1 MSSSNFV
8 SIESTLD
15 EVRRKNFFWYW
26 AFSSFVWMCFH
37 FTLVFFFLL
46 QLKSPVLVG
55 IFLWLGNFVAFI
67 VDSPVWVLQKY
78 FPAKKLFIFSA
89 ILMLVVS
96 VIFLYFIFSTWSTS
110 LNINPDDFLKFSK
123 DAFDRLFGSL
133 FNIILLVISVLFY
146 WIIKEL
152 SDVTSLSYIMNNAD
166 PSEYSELLSKNN
178 IFSWIWSLIWL
189 LTSWIILAF
198 NTILAVSILVWI
210 VCFFMVF
217 IMKYFDNSKDVFRI
231 NIDYSLIQKLKVI
244 SPKESLE
251 SVKWYAIAQ
260 IQKTD
265 FSKIAWELKFVFLKP
280 MEIKNQVNWKEI
292 YTITIQDIKDFFNI
306 IAKPPYSYRLII
318 FAIILTIF
326 GFWDTFVTSFLIDF
340 LEKVINSNKEELQKV
355 YLQSVMSSYVF
366 IALLALPAYWAQV
379 PLINLSKKLGTFIVI
394 MAWVILS
401 WISIFLFWFFSS
413 FFIILIFW
421 LINSLW
427 YAAAMPLS
435 QWNFSE
441 EYNNVYAEKKK
452 LMEIDSNAS
461 SAPLKMLLN
470 LANVLWLVLWW
481 LLVSVLWYVWAFV
494 VLWLVLIWIFII
506 WIIKKDEWKLY

>member
-1 MSSSNFV
+1 MSSSNFISV
-8 SIESTLD
+8 ESTLD
-15 EVRRKNFFWYW
+15 EARRKNFFWYW

-55 IFLWLGNFVAFI
+55 FFLWFGNLVAFV
-67 VDSPVWVLQKY
+67 VDSSIWVLQKY

-96 VIFLYFIFSTWSTS
+96 IIFLYFIFSTWSTS
-110 LNINPDDFLKFSK
+110 LNISPEEFLKFSK
-123 DAFDRLFGSL
+123 EALNKFFGSFL
-133 FNIILLVISVLFY
+133 NIILLLVSVIFY
-146 WIIKEL
+146 WLIKEL

-189 LTSWIILAF
+189 LASWVILTF
-198 NTILAVSILVWI
+198 STFIAVSILVWI
-210 VCFFMVF
+210 VAFFIVF
-217 IMKYFDNSKDVFRI
+217 IIKYFDNWKEVFKI
-231 NIDYSLIQKLKVI
+231 NIDYSLIQKLKII

-251 SVKWYAIAQ
+251 SVKWYAIEQ

-265 FSKIAWELKFVFLKP
+265 FSQVAKNMKFIFLKP
-280 MEIKNQVNWKEI
+280 LEIKNQVNWKEI
-292 YTITIQDIKDFFNI
+292 YKTTIQDIKDFFNI
-306 IAKPPYSYRLII
+306 IAKPPYSHRLII
-318 FAIILTIF
+318 FATILTIF

-340 LEKVINSNKEELQKV
+340 LEKVINSNQQELKKV
-355 YLQSVMSSYVF
+355 YLSSIMSSYVF

-379 PLINLSKKLGTFIVI
+379 PLIWLSKKIWTLNIILF
-394 MAWVILS
+394 WVIIS
-401 WISIFLFWFFSS
+401 WISIFLFWFFGS
-413 FFIILIFW
+413 FFIILLFG

-435 QWNFSE
+435 QWSFSE

-452 LMEIDSNAS
+452 LVEIDSNAS

-470 LANVLWLVLWW
+470 LANVLWLIFGWM
-481 LLVSVLWYVWAFV
+481 LVSILWYTWAFV
-494 VLWLVLIWIFII
+494 VLWLILLWVFVIS
-506 WIIKKDEWKLY
+506 IIKKDEWKLK